1 MGLLNFFKKGE
12 GGLMDV
18 IRCDQQEYLVYKW
31 RPAGEANTTFKENSI
46 RYGSSLRVKEGEVAV
61 FVYKQ
66 EDGTLYDY
74 IEGPVDAT
82 IKTLNLPILTN
93 IVGAAFGGNS
103 PFQAEIYFI
112 NLSGN
117 IQLRFGIPFFD
128 VFDTRFPDLGVPCAV
143 RGSLLFNLTDYKNFI
158 KLNRLINF
166 EITDLETQVKDFM
179 VRKMKSVILNIASE
193 KGIPVVQLETRID
206 EISEYIQTKIA
217 AEITVDFGVNLKRL
231 DIGAIELD
239 KSHPHYIQLKK
250 TSADQQTRFIDAQTG
265 IQITNLDENM
275 RIQRKD
281 TEMGVEGKHFPV
293 HQINLQADVLKT
305 AANSLDS
312 MGDMDGGN
320 GGFNAAGLMAG
331 MSIGRAMGN
340 QMSGMMH
347 TMPNTP
353 PPPPA
358 DSYHIAL
365 NGQQS
370 GPYTIAQLKEF
381 VKDGSFTAK
390 HHVWKQGMAGWEPAE
405 SIANIN
411 ALFASV
417 PPPPPAP

>member
-1 MGLLNFFKKGE
+1 
-12 GGLMDV
+12 
-18 IRCDQQEYLVYKW
+18 
-31 RPAGEANTTFKENSI
+31 
-46 RYGSSLRVKEGEVAV
+46 
-61 FVYKQ
+61 
-66 EDGTLYDY
+66 
-74 IEGPVDAT
+74 
-82 IKTLNLPILTN
+82 
-93 IVGAAFGGNS
+93 
-103 PFQAEIYFI
+103 
-112 NLSGN
+112 
-117 IQLRFGIPFFD
+117 
-128 VFDTRFPDLGVPCAV
+128 
-143 RGSLLFNLTDYKNFI
+143 
-158 KLNRLINF
+158 
-166 EITDLETQVKDFM
+166 
-179 VRKMKSVILNIASE
+179 
-193 KGIPVVQLETRID
+193 
-206 EISEYIQTKIA
+206 
-217 AEITVDFGVNLKRL
+217 
-231 DIGAIELD
+231 
-239 KSHPHYIQLKK
+239 
-250 TSADQQTRFIDAQTG
+250 
-265 IQITNLDENM
+265 NLDENM

-305 AANSLDS
+305 AANSLDG

-358 DSYHIAL
+358 DADHIAL

-370 GPYTIAQLKEF
+370 GPYTITQLKEL
-381 VKDGSFTAK
+381 VQDGSFTAK

-405 SIANIN
+405 GIANIN